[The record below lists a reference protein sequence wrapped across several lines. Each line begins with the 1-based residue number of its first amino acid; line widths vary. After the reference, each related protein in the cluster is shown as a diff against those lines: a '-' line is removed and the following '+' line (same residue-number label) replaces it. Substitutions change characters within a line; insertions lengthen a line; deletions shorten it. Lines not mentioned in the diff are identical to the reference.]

1 MTLIGAQTYNQLEQT
16 AQKEFMQIV
25 PDELVEGFLKQKN
38 MLIMKNGHVVI
49 FRALDDE
56 GKIRSL
62 NLSMAWIEEASEVK
76 YDIYV
81 QLTTR
86 LRNKATKHHQLV
98 LTTNPDLGWIKS
110 EILLKADKIHN
121 PQSYYHQDEEE
132 INPDIS
138 VHIAPTHLNTYL
150 PEGFWETVARNRP
163 EWWKKRYL
171 YGSFEHAEGKPIKLA
186 LFKRNKIGESLT
198 A

>member
-62 NLSMAWIEEASEVK
+62 NLSMAWIN
-76 YDIYV
+76 
-81 QLTTR
+81 T
-86 LRNKATKHHQLV
+86 
-98 LTTNPDLGWIKS
+98 
-110 EILLKADKIHN
+110 
-121 PQSYYHQDEEE
+121 
-132 INPDIS
+132 S
-138 VHIAPTHLNTYL
+138 VH
-150 PEGFWETVARNRP
+150 V
-163 EWWKKRYL
+163 
-171 YGSFEHAEGKPIKLA
+171 KPA
-186 LFKRNKIGESLT
+186 
-198 A
+198 